1 MKKFK
6 FRYEQL
12 LKIRAR
18 KVDDLKNE
26 LGQLSYKLNS
36 FEEQKR
42 QQLGAQANYFDQ
54 INQVLSQ
61 GCSAQELI
69 RLNNQKLYF
78 NRIIEILE
86 NDIRDVKLQLMQVRD
101 QLNEAVKEQKIME
114 KLKEKE
120 RERYFEEIELAET
133 KITEEIVNY
142 INYKGREE

>member
-54 INQVLSQ
+54 INQVISQ